1 MRFRAGLGMALAILT
16 LASPAHAS
24 SSATLPIDVTLNKI
38 VQWMSGGVATALGTI
53 ALVAAAF
60 VWMFL
65 RHERG
70 ADFAV
75 RALVGTAL
83 AIGAGA
89 VVSYFVSG
97 GALL

>member
-1 MRFRAGLGMALAILT
+1 MRSRLSLGMAFAVLALT
-16 LASPAHAS
+16 SPAHAS
-24 SSATLPIDVTLNKI
+24 SSGGLPIDVTLNKI
-38 VQWMSGGVATALGTI
+38 VQWLSGGVATALGTI

-83 AIGAGA
+83 AIGAGT
-89 VVSYFVSG
+89 VLSFFVAG